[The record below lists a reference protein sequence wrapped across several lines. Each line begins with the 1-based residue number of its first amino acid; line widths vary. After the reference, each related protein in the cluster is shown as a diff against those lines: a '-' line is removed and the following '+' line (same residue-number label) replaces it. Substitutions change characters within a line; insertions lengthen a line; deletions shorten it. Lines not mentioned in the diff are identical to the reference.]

1 MGHFYLFKKKG
12 TDVTNLNLI
21 EKWKFGGIYLFY
33 SILFYGLYIL
43 ILIFAFVFQENKLV
57 PERKSKVKQKQ
68 RGSLGI
74 REELRHKI
82 VSQ

>member
-33 SILFYGLYIL
+33 SVLFYNIWF
-43 ILIFAFVFQENKLV
+43 IFSHFN
-57 PERKSKVKQKQ
+57 
-68 RGSLGI
+68 LGI
-74 REELRHKI
+74 CFPRKQVGPGEKE
-82 VSQ
+82 

>member
-33 SILFYGLYIL
+33 SIIYGLYFL
-43 ILIFAFVFQENKLV
+43 ILI
-57 PERKSKVKQKQ
+57 
-68 RGSLGI
+68 
-74 REELRHKI
+74 
-82 VSQ
+82 